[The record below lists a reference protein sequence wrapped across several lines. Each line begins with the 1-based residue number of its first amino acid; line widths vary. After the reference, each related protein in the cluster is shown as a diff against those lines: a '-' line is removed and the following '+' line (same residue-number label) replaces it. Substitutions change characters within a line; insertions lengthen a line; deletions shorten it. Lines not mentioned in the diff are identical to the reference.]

1 MRSERA
7 ILFDLDDTLYPYRA
21 FLRSGFR
28 AVSALLAE
36 RHGIPAC
43 DALRTLRQAFH
54 RDRGRE
60 LQALCARFALPE
72 STVFTLAALIR
83 EHAPTLRLPA
93 STAGVLRALKRDGDW
108 RVGILTNGNPDVQ
121 RRKIAALGIGG
132 LVDEVFC
139 AVECGDEG
147 GKPAPVVFRTALERM
162 DAAAAS
168 TVFVGNDPIA
178 DIEGANAAGLK
189 AIHIMTH
196 QAGSACDT
204 LCQGMHVS
212 RIEQVPQIADQLV
225 PRNEYAL

>member
-1 MRSERA
+1 MHSQRA

-28 AVSALLAE
+28 AVSGFLAE

-72 STVFTLAALIR
+72 STVFTLAALMR
-83 EHAPTLRLPA
+83 EHAPVLRLPA
-93 STAGVLRALKRDGDW
+93 ATAGVLRALKRDADW
-108 RVGILTNGNPDVQ
+108 RIGILTNGSPDVQ
-121 RRKIAALGIGG
+121 RRKIAALGIGE
-132 LVDEVFC
+132 LVDRVFC
-139 AVECGDEG
+139 AVECGDER
-147 GKPAPVVFRTALERM
+147 GKPAPVVFRTALARM
-162 DAAAAS
+162 KAGAAS
-168 TVFVGNDPIA
+168 SVFVGNDPIA

-189 AIHIMTH
+189 AIHITAH
-196 QAGSACDT
+196 QADPACDV
-204 LCQGMHVS
+204 LCQGIHVS
-212 RIEQVPQIADQLV
+212 RIEQVPQVADQLV